1 MRTRVTR
8 SRLTRATRTT
18 TALIAAATL
27 SIGLAA
33 CSDSGDGDGSSN
45 GDGDNSASAD
55 LIETKGTFPQTVSTK
70 FGDVT
75 VDEQPQRVVA
85 LGWGDAETA
94 LALGVQPVG
103 ASDWIDF
110 GGEGVGPWVGE
121 SSNYETTYEDAPE
134 TIDTLEPAFE
144 AIATLDPDLILDVRS
159 SGDQERYDKLSTIA
173 TTVGVP
179 DGGDSYLSPREE
191 QVSMISTA
199 LGLAED
205 GEEINQRYDEMVAQ
219 IRKDHPEGGGGAD
232 RFHRLTDLQRLGR
245 VHPRFRAFR
254 PPSRPRV
261 PGEHRTCGGRSL
273 RQRVLGDAQRRDTV
287 QG

>member
-1 MRTRVTR
+1 MT
-8 SRLTRATRTT
+8 ATE
-18 TALIAAATL
+18 AATAT
-27 SIGLAA
+27 IQ
-33 CSDSGDGDGSSN
+33 
-45 GDGDNSASAD
+45 ASAD
-55 LIETKGTFPQTVSTK
+55 LIETRGTFPQTVSTK

-134 TIDTLEPAFE
+134 SIDTLEPDFE

-159 SGDQERYDKLSTIA
+159 SGDQERYEKLSTIA

-179 DGGDSYLSPREE
+179 DGGDSCLTPREE

-199 LGLAED
+199 LDLAED

-219 IRKDHPEGGGGAD
+219 IRKDHPEWEELTASTASLTSNGWGAYIRD
-232 RFHRLTDLQRLGR
+232 SERYDTLLDLG
-245 VHPRFRAFR
+245 FRENTELAEEEV
-254 PPSRPRV
+254 SDS
-261 PGEHRTCGGRSL
+261 G
-273 RQRVLGDAQRRDTV
+273 VLGDAQRRDTV

>member
-8 SRLTRATRTT
+8 SRLTRAT

-33 CSDSGDGDGSSN
+33 SSDSGDGDGSGN

-55 LIETKGTFPQTVSTK
+55 LIETRGTFPQTVSTK

-121 SSNYETTYEDAPE
+121 SSNYGTTYEDAPE
-134 TIDTLEPAFE
+134 SIDTLEPDFE

-179 DGGDSYLSPREE
+179 DGGDSYLTPREE

-219 IRKDHPEGGGGAD
+219 IRKDHPEWEELTASTASLTSNGWGAYIRD
-232 RFHRLTDLQRLGR
+232 SERYDTLLDLG
-245 VHPRFRAFR
+245 FRENTELAEEEV
-254 PPSRPRV
+254 SDS
-261 PGEHRTCGGRSL
+261 G
-273 RQRVLGDAQRRDTV
+273 VLGDAQRRDTV

>member
-8 SRLTRATRTT
+8 SRLTHATRTT

-33 CSDSGDGDGSSN
+33 CPDSGDGDGSGN
-45 GDGDNSASAD
+45 GDGDGDNSASAD

-85 LGWGDAETA
+85 LGWGDAATA

-121 SSNYETTYEDAPE
+121 SSNYETTYKDAPE
-134 TIDTLEPAFE
+134 SIDTLEPDFE
-144 AIATLDPDLILDVRS
+144 AIATLDPDLILDKS
-159 SGDQERYDKLSTIA
+159 SPTG
-173 TTVGVP
+173 
-179 DGGDSYLSPREE
+179 
-191 QVSMISTA
+191 
-199 LGLAED
+199 
-205 GEEINQRYDEMVAQ
+205 
-219 IRKDHPEGGGGAD
+219 H
-232 RFHRLTDLQRLGR
+232 
-245 VHPRFRAFR
+245 
-254 PPSRPRV
+254 
-261 PGEHRTCGGRSL
+261 
-273 RQRVLGDAQRRDTV
+273 
-287 QG
+287 

>member
-33 CSDSGDGDGSSN
+33 CPDSGDGDGSGN
-45 GDGDNSASAD
+45 GDGDGDDSASAD

-134 TIDTLEPAFE
+134 SIDTLEPDFE

-179 DGGDSYLSPREE
+179 DGGDSYLTPREE

-205 GEEINQRYDEMVAQ
+205 CEEINQRCDEMVAQ
-219 IRKDHPEGGGGAD
+219 IRKDHPEWEE
-232 RFHRLTDLQRLGR
+232 LTAST
-245 VHPRFRAFR
+245 V
-254 PPSRPRV
+254 
-261 PGEHRTCGGRSL
+261 SL
-273 RQRVLGDAQRRDTV
+273 TSNG
-287 QG
+287 

>member
-75 VDEQPQRVVA
+75 VDEQPQRVAA

-134 TIDTLEPAFE
+134 SIDTLEPDFE

-219 IRKDHPEGGGGAD
+219 IRKDHPEGG
-232 RFHRLTDLQRLGR
+232 
-245 VHPRFRAFR
+245 
-254 PPSRPRV
+254 
-261 PGEHRTCGGRSL
+261 RS
-273 RQRVLGDAQRRDTV
+273 
-287 QG
+287 

>member
-8 SRLTRATRTT
+8 SRLTRAT

-33 CSDSGDGDGSSN
+33 CPDSGDGDGSGN
-45 GDGDNSASAD
+45 GAGDSSASAD

-134 TIDTLEPAFE
+134 SIDTLEPDFE

-179 DGGDSYLSPREE
+179 DGGDSYLTPREE

-219 IRKDHPEGGGGAD
+219 IRKDHPEWEELTASTASLTSNGWGAYIRD
-232 RFHRLTDLQRLGR
+232 SERYDTLLDLG
-245 VHPRFRAFR
+245 FRENTELAEEEV
-254 PPSRPRV
+254 SDS
-261 PGEHRTCGGRSL
+261 G
-273 RQRVLGDAQRRDTV
+273 VLGDAQRRDTV